1 MKVLHSARATAI
13 GGRRGQ
19 ALLSDGSFAVRFVS
33 PREQARE
40 PASGQTPEQ
49 LFAACFSACFLD
61 AIHVSA
67 KRRREKLAPDS
78 AVTAEV
84 GIGKRADGVG
94 YGLDVGLTVSLP
106 EIDPALARD
115 LVADAQE
122 ICAYAHATRRG
133 IELRI
138 TVS

>member
-1 MKVLHSARATAI
+1 MKVVHSARATAT

-19 ALLSDGSFAVRFVS
+19 AVTSDGSFAVRFVS
-33 PREQARE
+33 AREQVQD

-49 LFAACFSACFLD
+49 LFAACFSACFLE

-67 KRRREKLAPDS
+67 RRRRAKLATDS

-84 GIGKRADGVG
+84 GIGKRAGGIG
-94 YGLDVGLTVSLP
+94 YGLDVGVTVSLP
-106 EIDPALARD
+106 EIDPSLAHD

-122 ICAYAHATRRG
+122 ICAYANATRRG
-133 IELRI
+133 FDLRI